1 MIYYQ
6 DDYVTLYHGDCRE
19 IMPTLG
25 KFDLV
30 LTDPPYGIG
39 MCEGMKGGGFDSRGK
54 TKRNPRKYAEKWDKE
69 RPSLVVFNK
78 ILLSADRHIIWG
90 GNYFTDLL
98 PQSNKWLTWDKVNY
112 MPTYSDEELAWTSLP
127 GDSVKKFRYPGS
139 GVTAKEKD
147 RIHPTQK
154 PVALF
159 TWCLQQAGDF
169 ETVFDPFAGSGTT
182 GVAAKLLRKKCVLIE
197 REKSFCEGA
206 VERLRQEVLAL

>member
-39 MCEGMKGGGFDSRGK
+39 ADEGRRYIPKPHQKAK
-54 TKRNPRKYAEKWDKE
+54 TPPKRYKEKWDNE
-69 RPSLVVFNK
+69 RPSLVTFNQ
-78 ILLSADRHIIWG
+78 ILQSASIHIIWG
-90 GNYFTDLL
+90 GNFFTDLL
-98 PQSNKWLTWDKVNY
+98 PQSNRWLTWDKVNY
-112 MPTYSDEELAWTSLP
+112 MPTFSDGELAWTSLS
-127 GDSVKKFRYPGS
+127 GDSVKTFKYS
-139 GVTAKEKD
+139 GAGGTAKEKD

-154 PVALF
+154 PLALF

-182 GVAAKLLRKKCVLIE
+182 GVAAKLLRKRCVLIE